1 MDQPPKTKPF
11 SIAIIG
17 GGITGLVF
25 ATSLLKHNVPFVI
38 YESASQFGE
47 IGAGVG
53 FEPTTV
59 ETMRLI
65 DPRMKEGFLQCN
77 KGNKTTP
84 AAKEPPKWFT
94 VRVGDKQ
101 MSSDGGGVYRSDG
114 QKIALGEP
122 LFDIPARSGP
132 RGGVHRAHFLD
143 QLVKLVPQEYVR
155 FSKRLI
161 DITKVGNGSSDAVL
175 HFLDGSSAQHTAVV
189 GCDGIKSQV
198 RHLILEESVAKPRYS
213 GKYAYR
219 ALIPMGKAIDL
230 TGKYATETSQM
241 YIGRSG
247 HVLTF
252 PIANGAI
259 LNVVA
264 FSSSA
269 KWESEKWVVP
279 ATREKMQSDYATW
292 IPEVQSIIANLENPD
307 VWALFDLP
315 PSPTYFKA
323 QPRICLLGDAAHATT
338 PHQGSGAGMCV
349 EDCFILGELLG
360 DTDCA
365 ADIEKVFSA
374 YESVRLERTTK
385 LVETSREA
393 GKLWECEGPK
403 GSDLVL

>member
-1 MDQPPKTKPF
+1 MDQAPKTKPF
-11 SIAIIG
+11 SIAIVG

-25 ATSLLKHNVPFVI
+25 ATSLLKHNVSFII
-38 YESASQFGE
+38 YEAASQFGE

-65 DPRMKEGFLQCN
+65 DPRVKEGFLQCN
-77 KGNKTTP
+77 KGNKTTS
-84 AAKEPPKWFT
+84 AAKDPPKWFT

-101 MSSDGGGVYRSDG
+101 ISSDGGGVYRSDG

-155 FSKRLI
+155 FGKRLI
-161 DITKVGNGSSDAVL
+161 DITKVGNGSGDAVL
-175 HFLDGSSAQHTAVV
+175 HFLDGSFAQHTAVV

-198 RHLILEESVAKPRYS
+198 RHLILEKSEAKPRYS

-219 ALIPMGKAIDL
+219 GLIPMGKAIDL

-259 LNVVA
+259 LNG
-264 FSSSA
+264 
-269 KWESEKWVVP
+269 EH
-279 ATREKMQSDYATW
+279 
-292 IPEVQSIIANLENPD
+292 
-307 VWALFDLP
+307 
-315 PSPTYFKA
+315 
-323 QPRICLLGDAAHATT
+323 AA
-338 PHQGSGAGMCV
+338 
-349 EDCFILGELLG
+349 
-360 DTDCA
+360 
-365 ADIEKVFSA
+365 
-374 YESVRLERTTK
+374 
-385 LVETSREA
+385 
-393 GKLWECEGPK
+393 
-403 GSDLVL
+403 